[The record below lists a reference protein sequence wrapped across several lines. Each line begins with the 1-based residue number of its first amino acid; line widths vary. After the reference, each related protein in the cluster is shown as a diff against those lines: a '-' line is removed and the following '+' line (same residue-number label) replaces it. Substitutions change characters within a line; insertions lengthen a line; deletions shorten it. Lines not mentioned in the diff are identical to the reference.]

1 MVVIAIL
8 AILTA
13 IILPALA
20 RSRDAA
26 RQCRCLCQMR
36 TLGQLTAIYADAS
49 RDAMPRSQHSAFAN
63 RVAPWGYA
71 FFEYLTGRAYS
82 PGDAGWTDV
91 FNGPYRCPCDRR
103 RERWSYGYNVYF
115 ELTPAETGGR
125 VWTRFTGIPRP
136 SSTVLFAELSDL
148 TSADHAMA
156 HFWTDF
162 GAPPEVDTDRHRPGS
177 GVVFADGH
185 ACTLPFISVFDP
197 RVGQD
202 SFNPHTA
209 Q

>member
-1 MVVIAIL
+1 MVVAAIVAIL
-8 AILTA
+8 AA
-13 IILPALA
+13 IMMPSLA

-36 TLGQLTAIYADAS
+36 TLGQLTAMYADAS
-49 RDAMPRSQHSAFAN
+49 KDAMPRSQHSAFAN

-71 FFEYLTGRAYS
+71 FFEDLTGRAYS
-82 PGDAGWTDV
+82 HGDSAWADV

-115 ELTPAETGGR
+115 ELTRDETGGR
-125 VWTRFTGIPRP
+125 TWTRFSAIPRP
-136 SSTVLFAELSDL
+136 AATVLFTELSDR
-148 TSADHAMA
+148 TSADHAMS
-156 HFWTDF
+156 HFWTAF

-177 GVVFADGH
+177 GMAYADGH
-185 ACTLPFISVFDP
+185 AITMPFTSVFDP
-197 RVGQD
+197 RTGQD

-209 Q
+209 R